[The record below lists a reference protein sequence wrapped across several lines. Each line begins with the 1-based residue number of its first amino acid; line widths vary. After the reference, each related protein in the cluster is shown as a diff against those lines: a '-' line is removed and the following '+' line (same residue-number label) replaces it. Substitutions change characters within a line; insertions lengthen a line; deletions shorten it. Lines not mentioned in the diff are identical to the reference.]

1 MQLVCDIYKG
11 NKKEGMYL
19 YVAQADGLTK
29 VPMPLLERFGEV
41 TLVMTLLLGRG
52 KKLAQADVEKVISD
66 IQEQGFYL
74 QLPPKP
80 ATLETGLAMNDKLS
94 VYH

>member
-29 VPMPLLERFGEV
+29 STHALARAVWRSNAGNDAV
-41 TLVMTLLLGRG
+41 TRQRKKTGSGRCR
-52 KKLAQADVEKVISD
+52 KSD
-66 IQEQGFYL
+66 
-74 QLPPKP
+74 
-80 ATLETGLAMNDKLS
+80 
-94 VYH
+94 